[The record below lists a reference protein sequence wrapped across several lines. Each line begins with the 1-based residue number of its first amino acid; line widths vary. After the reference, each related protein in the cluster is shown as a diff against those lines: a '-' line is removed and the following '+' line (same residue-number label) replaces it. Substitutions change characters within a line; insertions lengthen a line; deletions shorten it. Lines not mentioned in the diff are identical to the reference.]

1 MGIITAKK
9 GGYMGAKPTW
19 KFADRSG
26 VWSSKDQYTLQKAE
40 VWPKPVGK
48 AMYGGYFAGY
58 IKYGVEAWSGTNG
71 EEYMLIIAPKS
82 LGEAPTALQY
92 KTSATCNGYESNNT
106 SSQSSWDGYHNTYY
120 LSVSYTQS
128 PGTHPAAEYV
138 TNLTIGGSSLWYI
151 PSSGEM
157 SVLVPSLKQHPWW
170 QQGGAE
176 QFTFGTVVATGST
189 ISPYCFYW
197 TSRGDS
203 CENTGTTGTASN
215 YQPYG
220 VGLVF
225 GYPKTDQFFVRAIRR
240 IAYPTEPS

>member
-1 MGIITAKK
+1 MTVLSARK
-9 GGYMGAKPTW
+9 GGYLGAKPVW
-19 KFADRSG
+19 KFTDRSG
-26 VWSSKDQYTLQKAE
+26 VWSLAEQYKLKVAE
-40 VWPKPVGK
+40 RWPIPIGES
-48 AMYGGYFAGY
+48 MYGGYFAGY

-82 LGEAPTALQY
+82 SGEAATALQY

-106 SSQSSWDGYHNTYY
+106 SSQSSWDGYHNTFY

-138 TNLTIGGSSLWYI
+138 TNLTIGGSPHWYL

-157 SVLVPSLKQHPWW
+157 SAIVPSLKLHPWW
-170 QQGGAE
+170 QQGGVE
-176 QFTFGTVVATGST
+176 EFTTGNVVINGSAY
-189 ISPYCFYW
+189 SSLCLYW

-203 CENTGTTGTASN
+203 CQNTGSLGSAAN

-220 VGLVF
+220 IGLVS

-240 IAYPTEPS
+240 IAYPAEPA